1 MAKRWFL
8 CSALISIIM
17 TNLSTKWSKLH

>member
-17 TNLSTKWSKLH
+17 KNLSTKWSKLQ